1 MAQINPRSIPAAAL
15 QHLLDNGYSPA
26 LARIFAA
33 RGITDSKQ
41 LDTTFAG
48 LLPFDSLKNA
58 GEMARLLADAI
69 SAQKKLMVIAD
80 YDADGATACAV
91 AVRGLRAFG
100 AHIDFIVPNRFE
112 YGYGLTPEI
121 VQLAA
126 QLPLRYGS
134 EKPITGREAA
144 KQLLPQS
151 AGFAITSDLS
161 RVVSSA
167 SRMASSFISNVSQLH
182 PDILITVDNGI
193 ASVEGVAEAN
203 RLGMKVFITDHH
215 LPGDALPDAA
225 CIVNPNQPGCGFPS
239 KNLAGVG
246 VMFYV
251 LLALRAELRS
261 RGAFDETSPL
271 SPDET
276 TSHSTRPSNN
286 ASQVAGYSPSPA
298 SGRGEFAP
306 YPLPPAGEGGAQR
319 RESVRRKEPN
329 LASLLDLV
337 ALGTVADVVKLDQ
350 NNRILVQQGLQRI
363 RAGRACAGINALLQV
378 AKRNPV
384 RASSQDLGFTVG
396 PRLNAAGRL
405 DDMSLGINC
414 LLTDNAGSAL
424 QIAAKLDA
432 LNRERRSIETD
443 MQDSALASLE
453 HIDPK
458 DNFSLTLFDKT
469 WHQGVIGILAS
480 RLKDK
485 FHRPT
490 IAFARSNDVE
500 IKGSGRSIAGLHL
513 RDALDL
519 VSKRH
524 PSLIRKF
531 GGHAAAAGLSIAEA
545 DFENFVVAFEQ
556 VASELLSETDLAQRI
571 ETDGALETA
580 EMNLEVARL
589 LDEHVWGQGFPAPQF
604 SDKFVVQNQRVVGE
618 KHLKL
623 QLRHVTDEATSHSTS
638 RGNDPRQVA
647 GYGEASRLR
656 EQMLG
661 GPSRASKPNS
671 TVSGPILNNQGKL
684 IEAIL
689 FGHNEPLPEQIHAVY
704 SLSVNEYNGTQS
716 VQLIVRH
723 WRDVKK

>member
-1 MAQINPRSIPAAAL
+1 MTEITPRSIPPAAL
-15 QHLLDNGYSPA
+15 QHLLDSGYSQA
-26 LARIFAA
+26 LAKIFAA

-58 GEMARLLADAI
+58 REMARLLADAI
-69 SAQKKLMVIAD
+69 AAKKKIVVIAD

-91 AVRGLRAFG
+91 AARGLRAFG

-121 VQLAA
+121 VRLAA
-126 QLPLRYGS
+126 Q
-134 EKPITGREAA
+134 
-144 KQLLPQS
+144 QS
-151 AGFAITSDLS
+151 
-161 RVVSSA
+161 
-167 SRMASSFISNVSQLH
+167 

-203 RLGMKVFITDHH
+203 RLGMQVFITDHH
-215 LPGDALPDAA
+215 LPGDTLPDAA
-225 CIVNPNQPGCGFPS
+225 CIVNPNQPDCLFPS

-261 RGAFDETSPL
+261 RGDF
-271 SPDET
+271 
-276 TSHSTRPSNN
+276 
-286 ASQVAGYSPSPA
+286 AGKP
-298 SGRGEFAP
+298 
-306 YPLPPAGEGGAQR
+306 
-319 RESVRRKEPN
+319 EPN
-329 LASLLDLV
+329 LATLLDLV

-350 NNRILVQQGLQRI
+350 NNRILIQQGLQRI
-363 RAGRACAGINALLQV
+363 RARRACAGINALLQV
-378 AKRNPV
+378 ARKNPA

-405 DDMSLGINC
+405 DDMSLGIDC
-414 LLTDNAGSAL
+414 LLTDDAASAQ
-424 QIAAKLDA
+424 QIAARLDA
-432 LNRERRSIETD
+432 LNRERRSIEGD
-443 MQDSALASLE
+443 MQENALAALE
-453 HIDPK
+453 HVDPK
-458 DNFSLTLFDKT
+458 DNFALTLYDKN

-490 IAFARSNDVE
+490 IAFARSNDGE

-524 PSLIRKF
+524 PALIRKF

-545 DFENFVVAFEQ
+545 DFDTFVTAFEK
-556 VASELLSETDLAQRI
+556 VSSELISDNDLAQRI
-571 ETDGALETA
+571 ETDGALEA
-580 EMNLEVARL
+580 SEMNLDIARS
-589 LDEHVWGQGFPAPQF
+589 LDEQVWGQGFPAPQF
-604 SDKFVVQNQRVVGE
+604 NDDFVVHNQRVVGE

-623 QLRHVTDEATSHSTS
+623 
-638 RGNDPRQVA
+638 
-647 GYGEASRLR
+647 RL
-656 EQMLG
+656 G
-661 GPSRASKPNS
+661 SK
-671 TVSGPILNNQGKL
+671 GKL

-689 FGHNEPLPEQIHAVY
+689 FGHSEPLPERIHAVY
-704 SLSVNEYNGTQS
+704 NLSVNEYNGTKS

-723 WRDVKK
+723 WQDAKMQVELA